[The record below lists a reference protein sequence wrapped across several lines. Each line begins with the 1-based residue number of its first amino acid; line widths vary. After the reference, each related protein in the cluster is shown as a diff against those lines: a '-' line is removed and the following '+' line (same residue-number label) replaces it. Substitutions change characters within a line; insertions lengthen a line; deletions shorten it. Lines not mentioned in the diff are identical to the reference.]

1 MLVSKVGGELE
12 LRLNPSLSL
21 SLSLSPNDL
30 MRGEKKLVTIS
41 FMFCWERSKFGSTKQ
56 IKGFLLR

>member
-21 SLSLSPNDL
+21 SLSPNDL
-30 MRGEKKLVTIS
+30 THGEKKLVTIS

-56 IKGFLLR
+56 IKDFLFR